1 MKHSFLFIF
10 HKHTFFL
17 QSNLNIGSA
26 LMSRFDLFFVVLDDC
41 DKQID
46 TLLAQ
51 HIVNVHRS
59 EAEFLNPPFSAKE
72 LNLYIK
78 YAHTIKPIVC
88 KHFS

>member
-1 MKHSFLFIF
+1 
-10 HKHTFFL
+10 
-17 QSNLNIGSA
+17 
-26 LMSRFDLFFVVLDDC
+26 MSRFDLFFVVLDDC

-88 KHFS
+88 KHFSYNDNRLHIHINLRFTYLIIQ

>member
-1 MKHSFLFIF
+1 M
-10 HKHTFFL
+10 
-17 QSNLNIGSA
+17 NIGSA

-59 EAEFLNPPFSAKE
+59 EAEFLKPPFSSKE
-72 LNLYIK
+72 LNVYIK
-78 YAHTIKPIVC
+78 YAHTIKPMVLEAFP
-88 KHFS
+88 HFFIACYLSVYLVSHKTE